1 MIKKGLTPC
10 ILTVLLCLVC
20 VMASADDKSVIVDV
34 YQGEP
39 VHFDTMMEDLAQ
51 ARIVYVGEIHTIA
64 IHHRLQE
71 RILEALASED
81 GPLAVGMEMFSVDQQ
96 TTIDSW
102 VKSRDSV
109 DDLITQLGLEHWTNL
124 KDYEPILLAVRKMG
138 IPLVALNAPDY
149 LVKKV
154 AAHGAEHLTETER
167 SLIPPDFQKVNPD
180 YDRLLRL
187 RLRVH
192 KAFEHMPLDR
202 IVAAQSLRDCVM
214 ADSVNKFIN
223 LDKEKSRRMLVIA
236 GTGHLNYGFGIP
248 ERCESLNG
256 LSYRI
261 ILPSESGRL
270 VLSEEELRQ
279 AAPVHITHQDL
290 KFIKAPIAD
299 YLDVIPVPAER
310 VIVKSE

>member
-1 MIKKGLTPC
+1 
-10 ILTVLLCLVC
+10 
-20 VMASADDKSVIVDV
+20 MAGADDKPLIVDV

-51 ARIVYVGEIHTIA
+51 VRIVYVGEIHTIA
-64 IHHRLQE
+64 IHHKLQE
-71 RILEALASED
+71 QILEALASED
-81 GPLAVGMEMFSVDQQ
+81 GPLAVGTEMFSVDQQ
-96 TTIDSW
+96 ATLDSW
-102 VKSRDSV
+102 LKSGDSV
-109 DDLITQLGLEHWTNL
+109 DDLMTQLGMGRWTNL
-124 KDYEPILLAVRKMG
+124 KDYELILLSARRRG

-154 AAHGAEHLTETER
+154 AAHGTEHLTETEK

-192 KAFEHMPLDR
+192 KAFQHMSLDR

-214 ADSVNKFIN
+214 AESVNKF
-223 LDKEKSRRMLVIA
+223 LDAEKEKNRRMLVIV

-256 LSYRI
+256 LAYRI

-270 VLSEEELRQ
+270 ILSEEELRQ
-279 AAPVHITHQDL
+279 SEPVRITHQDL
-290 KFIKAPIAD
+290 KFIKTPIAD
-299 YLDVIPVPAER
+299 YLDVIPLREER
-310 VIVKSE
+310 VIVKSEGEAP